1 AHTGLRLGELCG
13 WHLEGLHLA
22 ERRAAVAR
30 SLGGECSM
38 LDPQP
43 STTKTGR
50 ERAVDLSSEVV
61 TILGAIK
68 ARRGARAMA
77 RGWRPMPPWVFVTRN
92 GTPYSQRYVNRDFKR
107 MLVKGW
113 TARPLLAAL
122 LAPHLRHAAPA
133 ERGEAAMGTAAAWAR
148 QHQAHDRHVRFV
160 DTRAEPGGGRPPRR
174 ACQRRCQRNVK
185 RSEFFCVVTG
195 F

>member
-1 AHTGLRLGELCG
+1 
-13 WHLEGLHLA
+13 
-22 ERRAAVAR
+22 
-30 SLGGECSM
+30 M

-92 GTPYSQRYVNRDFKR
+92 GTPYSQRNVNRDF
-107 MLVKGW
+107 MSAFSTTSIVMY
-113 TARPLLAAL
+113 ASRPSGL
-122 LAPHLRHAAPA
+122 
-133 ERGEAAMGTAAAWAR
+133 
-148 QHQAHDRHVRFV
+148 
-160 DTRAEPGGGRPPRR
+160 
-174 ACQRRCQRNVK
+174 K
-185 RSEFFCVVTG
+185 
-195 F
+195 